1 VLLQA
6 AQQVEPDSPDLAISE
21 SHLALARGDAARSL
35 ALRRRVAGDNPGDW
49 RYWLL
54 TAEAAVPARDCGAL
68 TEALGRLDSLRPGM
82 PRTAQLG
89 DSARAAGCDFE

>member
-1 VLLQA
+1 MRTEYETIVEAGLLLQI
-6 AQQVEPDSPDLAISE
+6 DSPDLAISE

-68 TEALGRLDSLRPGM
+68 TEA
-82 PRTAQLG
+82 
-89 DSARAAGCDFE
+89 